1 MHSSKAA
8 KAASKAA
15 KAAAVQEAEVAL
27 YGRLSTTTAPLTAH
41 VSIVATSDNTVKLT
55 IVDARNSIRDL
66 DTGELITI
74 DGVDGV
80 VRLSSTNDVVLL
92 DMSCLARRWVE

>member
-1 MHSSKAA
+1 MQRDRVSLARLNRKRKIDKSSRSCDREK
-8 KAASKAA
+8 KTSVIIVTDSGDASR
-15 KAAAVQEAEVAL
+15 
-27 YGRLSTTTAPLTAH
+27 G
-41 VSIVATSDNTVKLT
+41 
-55 IVDARNSIRDL
+55 